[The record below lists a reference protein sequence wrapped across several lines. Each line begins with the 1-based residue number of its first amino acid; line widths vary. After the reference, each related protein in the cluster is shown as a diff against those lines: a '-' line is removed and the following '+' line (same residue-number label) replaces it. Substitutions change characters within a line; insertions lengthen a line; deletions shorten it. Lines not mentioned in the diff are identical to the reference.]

1 MKIFK
6 QGTNLVLKNQTIF
19 TYLLPENRTKVYSI
33 INLSKSED
41 TRLLS
46 SLWMFKIQNRGQFG
60 NPIDFFIKPWQDE
73 SIEITDLLH
82 LFSPD
87 FSNDNNYLKT
97 Q

>member
-1 MKIFK
+1 
-6 QGTNLVLKNQTIF
+6 
-19 TYLLPENRTKVYSI
+19 
-33 INLSKSED
+33 
-41 TRLLS
+41 
-46 SLWMFKIQNRGQFG
+46 MFKIQNRGQFG

-97 Q
+97 QLDLKIQDLLRFGPE